1 MTDVLDPSF
10 TSEEQVRDKE
20 QKLREAKEQIAGPVP
35 LMTEAP
41 DCSLRLQRG
50 LFVKGVHK
58 TDVLVRELTG
68 ADEETLAKAREPGDH
83 YDTVIALGVEKIDDF
98 DLSELPLA
106 ERQGYLRQLL
116 IGERDQIFLAVVKA
130 TFGEEKVIGFRC
142 TTCAEDQ
149 EMTLLLSEDF
159 KPKEVE
165 DVTSEIFTFTTSKGQ
180 VLEYRL
186 VTGDDQREAFQRKGA
201 TTADQN
207 TIILS
212 RIITKLNGGLVPDP
226 VQFVRRMSMRDR
238 AQLLDAVVSK
248 QPVLNLGVTTQCA
261 ACQSPQTLNLGWGDL
276 FRP

>member
-1 MTDVLDPSF
+1 MTDVQDLPF
-10 TSEEQVRDKE
+10 TSEEHVQDRE
-20 QKLREAKEQIAGPVP
+20 RKLREAKEQIAGPVP
-35 LMTEAP
+35 LMAEAP

-116 IGERDQIFLAVVKA
+116 IGERDQIFLAIVKV
-130 TFGEEKVIGFRC
+130 TFGEEKVVAFRC
-142 TTCAEDQ
+142 LTCAEEQ
-149 EMTLLLSEDF
+149 EMSLLLSEDF
-159 KPKEVE
+159 KPKEVV
-165 DVTSEIFTFTTSKGQ
+165 DLDKAIFTFTTSKGQ
-180 VLEYRL
+180 VLDYRL
-186 VTGDDQREAFQRKGA
+186 VTGEDQREAFQRKGA

-212 RIITKLNGGLVPDP
+212 RIIGKLNGGLIPDP
-226 VQFVRRMSMRDR
+226 VQFVRQMSMRDR
-238 AQLLDAVVSK
+238 AKLLEAVVSK
-248 QPVLNLGVTTQCA
+248 QPVINLEVTTNCA